1 MVNQSEKVKELESL
15 VKKLEKK
22 LHYYKS
28 VSGRSSQS
36 HNVIFISDMH
46 VGSSVA
52 LAPRH
57 PYNSEND
64 TEIKPN
70 RIMTKM
76 HDIWDY
82 CLDNVSKRPNVMAML
97 GEPMDGDNVKQTGQQ
112 SWTTNFI
119 DQVQASSEL
128 LKMWK
133 AENIIMVRGSGYHVQ
148 RGATNYEE
156 VVARNIGAKRYR
168 AYTPDDVKGVNER
181 DTASIT
187 DYFADFRLGGKVFN
201 IAHHIGFS
209 KNEMYRTT
217 GMARELVTMKLSGGL
232 YNKADIVARGH
243 VHYHVRVSFPHTT
256 GFTNPAWK
264 LPDAHLF
271 RGGVGGT
278 KPDIGAVEAIIESN
292 GDFDIKPLIVE
303 TDLKPLIKEF

>member
-1 MVNQSEKVKELESL
+1 MVNQSEKIKELESL
-15 VKKLEKK
+15 VKRLEKN
-22 LHYYKS
+22 LRQAKS
-28 VSGRSSQS
+28 LTGRSSQS
-36 HNVIFISDMH
+36 HNVIFVSDMH
-46 VGSSVA
+46 VGSSMA

-64 TEIKPN
+64 IEIKPN

-82 CLDNVSKRPNVMAML
+82 CLDNVTKTPHVMGML
-97 GEPMDGDNVKQTGQQ
+97 GDPMEGDNPKQMGQQ
-112 SWTTNFI
+112 SWTTSFI
-119 DQVQASSEL
+119 DQVQASSDL
-128 LKMWK
+128 LKMWNAK
-133 AENIIMVRGSGYHVQ
+133 NVIMVRGSGYHVQ

-156 VVARNIGAKRYR
+156 IVARNIGAKRYR
-168 AYTPDDVKGVNER
+168 AYTPDGVKGINEK

-187 DYFADFRLGGKVFN
+187 DYFADFRLNGKVFN
-201 IAHHIGFS
+201 MAHHIGFS

-217 GMARELVTMKLSGGL
+217 GMARELVTMKLSNGL
-232 YNKADIVARGH
+232 YNKADVVARGH
-243 VHYHVRVSFPHTT
+243 VHYHVRVSFTHTT

-278 KPDIGAVEAIIESN
+278 KPDIGVVECIVEPNEDVIVRP
-292 GDFDIKPLIVE
+292 IIVE